1 MNVGRYFLYFCGQ
14 LGLMTLV
21 RFFLTWIVK
30 FAGSPVKG
38 VETKALVAATSI
50 ATVLLLFR
58 IFDGVTDPI
67 AGNLS
72 ESWVRKGKER
82 QTLLWFWFLV
92 PALGLVMIFFPS
104 LEMSIALRWGLL
116 IAGMFLLFVGYT
128 FYAIPYWSLIDDY
141 GGDENERRQMSNL
154 LGVGILAATALGT
167 VASGFAIDAWGYRQA
182 TLVFAIPAAVLMI
195 LPIFARPK
203 DAKTAEPKEQSGPGL
218 IESVKLA
225 LGHRRFLATLFLF
238 AGSQMSFTVL
248 TAGSVYIVEYVIV
261 SYTPEAH
268 NSSVMAAFLATSF
281 VSFVIVPWFSRR
293 LGWEKA
299 CMLSSLA
306 LAVVYLGTAF
316 LGQGIIGT
324 PLMTMAV
331 LFALGGPMAAVLL
344 GLEGEAVTDCARQ
357 GGDDKTAIYFGV
369 YNLVIKCFNAVA
381 IALTSLMSAL
391 ILPASKEG
399 YGWGSTGARLIG
411 PVAGG
416 LLVLGVV
423 AYFLTRPKGDKGKP
437 SEGEVQPGVAAASP
451 TDEGE
456 VQPGISEEPK
466 G

>member
-1 MNVGRYFLYFCGQ
+1 MNLGRYFLYFCGQ
-14 LGLMTLV
+14 LGLMTVV

-30 FAGSPVKG
+30 FSGSPVKG

-58 IFDGVTDPI
+58 IFDGVTDPL
-67 AGNLS
+67 AGNIS
-72 ESWVRKGKER
+72 EAWVRKGRQR

-92 PALGLVMIFFPS
+92 PSIGLAMIFLPN
-104 LEMSIALRWGLL
+104 LEMALALRWTLL
-116 IAGMFLLFVGYT
+116 VVGMFLLFVGYT

-141 GGDENERRQMSNL
+141 GADEDERRRMSNL

-167 VASGFAIDAWGYRQA
+167 VASGFAIDAWGYRTA
-182 TLVFAIPAAVLMI
+182 TLVFAGPAAILMI

-203 DAKTAEPKEQSGPGL
+203 GAKASEPKEDTGPGL
-218 IESVKLA
+218 FESVKLA
-225 LGHRRFLATLFLF
+225 LKHRRFLSTLFLF

-261 SYTPEAH
+261 SETPEKH

-281 VSFVIVPWFSRR
+281 LSFAIVPWLSRR

-299 CMLSSLA
+299 CMLSSLF

-316 LGQGIIGT
+316 LGQGIIGS

-331 LFALGGPMAAVLL
+331 LFGLGGPMAAVLL

-357 GGDDKTAIYFGV
+357 KGEDMTAIYFGV
-369 YNLVIKCFNAVA
+369 YNLVIKVFNAVA

-391 ILPASKEG
+391 ILPIEKEG
-399 YGWGSTGARLIG
+399 LGWGATGARLIG

-423 AYFLTRPKGDKGKP
+423 AYFLARPKGGKDKDAP
-437 SEGEVQPGVAAASP
+437 P
-451 TDEGE
+451 EGE
-456 VQPGISEEPK
+456 VQPGIGALPEDPPAEAAPSA
-466 G
+466 